1 MAYTGFSPISTASPS
16 PTVSPQNLVNTQLL
30 ANPNTY
36 GVQQREQQ
44 NRLGMGYGGLMIPG
58 QPSNANLPHAGM
70 GAGMGALSQNPLQ
83 QNNQAAM
90 IAALQGQ
97 R

>member
-1 MAYTGFSPISTASPS
+1 MAYTGLSSIPSASPS

-36 GVQQREQQ
+36 GVQQKEQA

-58 QPSNANLPHAGM
+58 QSSANWPHAGM
-70 GAGMGALSQNPLQ
+70 GTGVGALSQNPLQ
-83 QNNQAAM
+83 QSNQAAM